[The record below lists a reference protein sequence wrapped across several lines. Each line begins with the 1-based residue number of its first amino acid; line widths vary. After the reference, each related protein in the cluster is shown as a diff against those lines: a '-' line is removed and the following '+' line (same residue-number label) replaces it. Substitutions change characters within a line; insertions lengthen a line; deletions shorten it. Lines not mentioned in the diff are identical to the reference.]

1 MKWHGN
7 GNGNGFDKRPP
18 VELTPAVAVTGI
30 LVVAALIGLCLY
42 IGLI

>member
-1 MKWHGN
+1 MKWH

-18 VELTPAVAVTGI
+18 VELELTPAVAVTGI
-30 LVVAALIGLCLY
+30 LVIAALVGLCLY

>member
-1 MKWHGN
+1 MKWHGT
-7 GNGNGFDKRPP
+7 GNGHGFDKRPP

-30 LVVAALIGLCLY
+30 LVVAARSGLGLY